1 MIPKNINR
9 FDTLVEI
16 IARLRSPQGCS
27 WDREQ
32 THSSLRE
39 NLLEECYE
47 VLESID
53 EGDEESLRGELGD
66 LLLQVVF
73 HAQIAAENGS
83 FELADV
89 IRDINRKLVRRH
101 PHVFDGKKVDGAK
114 DVLANWEEIKKKE
127 RGEDKSALSGVPL
140 TMPSLA
146 CSQEIQARVARLG
159 FDWEED
165 ESVIEKIAEEAA
177 EITAA
182 DSKKEKEAEY
192 GDLLFSITNLARRQ
206 DIDLESGLRQAN
218 NRFKKRFA
226 AMEKMCR
233 RSGQDFATLSFSEQ
247 NILWK
252 KAKKEAG

>member
-1 MIPKNINR
+1 LIPKNINR

-127 RGEDKSALSGVPL
+127 WRNPGHCGGTSSP
-140 TMPSLA
+140 
-146 CSQEIQARVARLG
+146 
-159 FDWEED
+159 
-165 ESVIEKIAEEAA
+165 
-177 EITAA
+177 
-182 DSKKEKEAEY
+182 
-192 GDLLFSITNLARRQ
+192 
-206 DIDLESGLRQAN
+206 
-218 NRFKKRFA
+218 
-226 AMEKMCR
+226 
-233 RSGQDFATLSFSEQ
+233 
-247 NILWK
+247 
-252 KAKKEAG
+252 